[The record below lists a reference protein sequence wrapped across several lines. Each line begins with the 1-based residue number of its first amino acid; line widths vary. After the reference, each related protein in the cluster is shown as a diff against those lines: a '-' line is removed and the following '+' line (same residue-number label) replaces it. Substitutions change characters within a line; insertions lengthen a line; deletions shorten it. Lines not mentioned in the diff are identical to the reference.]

1 MENTP
6 FILFHMTTAIVIP
19 MIVWFG
25 TSVIVDNLTNKV
37 SELTDELD
45 STKKELDHALEKL
58 SIIQSSIEDCLK
70 EF

>member
-6 FILFHMTTAIVIP
+6 FILFHMATAIVIP

-58 SIIQSSIEDCLK
+58 SVIQTSIEDCLK